1 MTSIEIRSKILGG
14 GMPHLVSV
22 QTRMV
27 SSFRFSVSAPFDA
40 SRSDFEDCSQ
50 HSLRNF
56 FRGDQGGQESISH
69 DFLAVVSIV
78 QFRKEFNCFLRLC
91 RTTHAILEIPQVIYL
106 LNIPR
111 IILNIDQSTSLAFAN
126 FGAVVHWF

>member
-1 MTSIEIRSKILGG
+1 
-14 GMPHLVSV
+14 MPHLVSV